1 MGEKVWGAPEKGG
14 PMLAKIPLGRFGYPI
29 HVAQAVAYL
38 LSDQSDMINGIIM
51 PIDGGFLVG

>member
-1 MGEKVWGAPEKGG
+1 MGEKVWGDPAKGG

-29 HVAQAVAYL
+29 NVAQAVAYL

-51 PIDGGFLVG
+51 PIDGGYLVG